1 MISNSVGTLAN
12 RPAARQ
18 FVKFCIVGLSS
29 FIIDIGLLNLFFYG
43 LHWPLLLSKA
53 FSFLVAVGNG
63 FYWNR
68 RWTFRAT
75 EGDAK
80 KQYPVFVMT
89 NTVGLI
95 LNLSIMTGMILLATR
110 LGFIHT
116 DRAPGE
122 IVELILSGQGRQAF
136 NPLTVNLATIIATV
150 FVTAWNFTASRLWT
164 FRQSEV

>member
-29 FIIDIGLLNLFFYG
+29 FIIDIGLLNLFFFK

-53 FSFLVAVGNG
+53 LSFLIAVGNG

-80 KQYPVFVMT
+80 KQYPVFVTT
-89 NTVGLI
+89 NTIGLI
-95 LNLSIMTGMILLATR
+95 LNLSIMTGVILLATR
-110 LGFIHT
+110 LGYIHT
-116 DRAPGE
+116 DRTPE
-122 IVELILSGQGRQAF
+122 QIVALLLSGQGRQAF
-136 NPLTVNLATIIATV
+136 NPLTVNGATIVATV
-150 FVTAWNFTASRLWT
+150 FVTAWNFTAARLWT
-164 FRQSEV
+164 FRAR